1 LVGYDMQRDA
11 WYGVAWVLCSVDAHY
26 IIQYSIVG
34 LRIPRGGE
42 ERPVLLPRDMYIY
55 LTDGWT
61 DRGRELE
68 RVKETEG
75 AGASRAEL

>member
-1 LVGYDMQRDA
+1 MQRDA
-11 WYGVAWVLCSVDAHY
+11 WYGAEWELCSVDAHY

-34 LRIPRGGE
+34 FRRPRGGD

-55 LTDGWT
+55 LTDGRT
-61 DRGRELE
+61 DRGREVE